1 MSDSILQPTTPS
13 SVLSAAERDRL
24 AGLLALMPESRQWA
38 IAHMHGPLLCVLGL
52 VRPADAAYAHAVQ
65 RRFSDPADARR
76 RALALIDELDRDAR
90 TRRNSRRHRG
100 SRIGAA

>member
-1 MSDSILQPTTPS
+1 MLQPTTPS
-13 SVLSAAERDRL
+13 FVLSAAERDRL
-24 AGLLALMPESRQWA
+24 ARLLALMPESRRWA

-52 VRPADAAYAHAVQ
+52 VHPADAAYVQ
-65 RRFSDPADARR
+65 AARRRITDPADARR

-90 TRRNSRRHRG
+90 ASRNGRRNRG